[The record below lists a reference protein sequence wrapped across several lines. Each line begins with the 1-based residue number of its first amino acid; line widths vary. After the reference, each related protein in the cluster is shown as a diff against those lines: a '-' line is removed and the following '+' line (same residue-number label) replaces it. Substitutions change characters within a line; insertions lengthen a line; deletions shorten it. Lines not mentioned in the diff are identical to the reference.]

1 MSGPLSRLRWAL
13 ESGLASVSL
22 SLTFA
27 LSSLVVVDVILFIVV
42 FFTCIYLPVCA
53 REFLMSLS
61 CMSEPRG
68 SVSDSRV
75 VSAVYQ

>member
-1 MSGPLSRLRWAL
+1 M

-27 LSSLVVVDVILFIVV
+27 LSSLVVVDVILFNL
-42 FFTCIYLPVCA
+42 FFHMYLSARLA
-53 REFLMSLS
+53 REALMRLS
-61 CMSEPRG
+61 CMSAPRG